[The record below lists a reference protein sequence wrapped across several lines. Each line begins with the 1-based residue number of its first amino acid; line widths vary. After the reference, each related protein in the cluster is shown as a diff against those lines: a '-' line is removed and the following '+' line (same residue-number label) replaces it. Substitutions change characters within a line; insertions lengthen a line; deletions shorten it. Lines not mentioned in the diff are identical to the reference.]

1 MAVAGSASAAQAADE
16 SGWCPPTVPML
27 SREVSADNGLLL
39 RPGWVTLQMHV
50 RPGAVPVT
58 DVRVVSEAGGPG
70 HARLWMP
77 LVRQWTGCASN
88 QRDTLFRIRLTFG
101 LQGAYQLPDKEAFG
115 LYAFKAPPAAP
126 TLPPGD
132 WGTGICPIRA
142 TLVLRQ
148 PEAPNVIA
156 GFDGAGGEPLKD
168 WLRALVPERD
178 YMLPATE
185 GNRVEFGC
193 KVDKGQV
200 VFYER

>member
-1 MAVAGSASAAQAADE
+1 MKK
-16 SGWCPPTVPML
+16 
-27 SREVSADNGLLL
+27 GL
-39 RPGWVTLQMHV
+39 PG
-50 RPGAVPVT
+50 
-58 DVRVVSEAGGPG
+58 
-70 HARLWMP
+70 
-77 LVRQWTGCASN
+77 
-88 QRDTLFRIRLTFG
+88 
-101 LQGAYQLPDKEAFG
+101 EAFRG
-115 LYAFKAPPAAP
+115 RAA
-126 TLPPGD
+126 
-132 WGTGICPIRA
+132 
-142 TLVLRQ
+142 LRQ